1 MHEKAKSNFACFH
14 EHQTQ
19 LVATSLVFVE
29 TVALFSPPSGWPA
42 LSIWTKD
49 PKKGSAET
57 KGGNKKP

>member
-29 TVALFSPPSGWPA
+29 TVALFSPPLRLACAVNLDKRPQEG
-42 LSIWTKD
+42 LGRD
-49 PKKGSAET
+49 QRGQ
-57 KGGNKKP
+57 